1 MDELIYE
8 LMDEY
13 KAKFGDIFP
22 RMMMMSAPDEEVV
35 AAIRQ
40 CLDTG
45 QPFDPGLPDD
55 AIV

>member
-1 MDELIYE
+1 MNEELDR

>member
-1 MDELIYE
+1 
-8 LMDEY
+8 MDEY

>member
-1 MDELIYE
+1 MDDLIYE

-40 CLDTG
+40 CLDKG

>member
-1 MDELIYE
+1 MKDELDQ

-13 KAKFGDIFP
+13 AERFDDQFP
-22 RMMMMSAPDEEVV
+22 RMMMMSAPDEEVI

-55 AIV
+55 AVV

>member
-1 MDELIYE
+1 MDDLIYE

-22 RMMMMSAPDEEVV
+22 RMMMMSASDEEVV